1 MSSNLMTEEQWLE
14 KYKATLKKSDLSE
27 RLNESKDERIAR
39 ITSDPK
45 PQWRADAP
53 KNYPTTEKHFIIVV
67 DADEANASM
76 PEADLLY
83 QTPHKVGGVL
93 VSDRAEIPKGWIKKP
108 ANGTSIETIKKEYPA
123 LYEVMND
130 KGNLKF

>member
-1 MSSNLMTEEQWLE
+1 MTEEQWLE

-93 VSDRAEIPKGWIKKP
+93 GRDRAEIPKGWIKKP
-108 ANGTSIETIKKEYPA
+108 ANGTSIETVKDAYPA
-123 LYEVMND
+123 LYAAMSE
-130 KGNLKF
+130 KGNWNF